1 MRRFV
6 KPHLSLYLILLY
18 FIIESVNCTVLVKAG
33 NNIKYNCENNIYYI
47 NIDVLFSE
55 KPKEEVYF
63 FTLNLA
69 SPENL
74 SFKCMLD
81 YSKSQI
87 YCSRAF
93 SDEAESITKAT
104 YLQFPYPF
112 PELDDIEWDYETFLQ
127 KIYRKVWTAGQ
138 DCGKE
143 DILHTLNSDSKNWG
157 IEGVVTSIENGV
169 CKPASVNNEGISK
182 YYFDMQIS
190 FNNSEFFDDS
200 KIEFLQ
206 EIWVPLL
213 PREESKQKTKN
224 YQREFAF
231 AYCKENNVNNNNNN
245 ISSNIILN
253 CEIPIKENSVFN
265 GIIKIGSF
273 YDEIYINHNK
283 TKSIVSLFVQV
294 KDEQKYLTLLD
305 KDQGIICP
313 NQPLFTIENKND
325 ISMGTY
331 YKENNKYTFY
341 LTGTLTN
348 GYYVFKNGT
357 TVALNETF
365 KDIKFNLKID
375 DNLLESDE
383 EDLYASCVLPYGAPF
398 QAKRKA
404 KIECIGIKDK
414 KGEQNNNVD
423 ITLNWKLKVNNNF
436 TNIIISWPKTI
447 DESYKKNIYSYH
459 LTGLSIRQSNFA
471 CHSNNF
477 DFYVYIYNLYHEPK
491 ISFSLPLTS
500 PKSSMANCDLFDK
513 TALKCSLNLKHKKLS
528 KGDRV
533 MLPELGSKNEIF
545 NTDGN
550 KIYFTM
556 NNFSNINNDHDF
568 YVNLEGECG
577 DYLVVGTLKDMGMS
591 HKNSVVTYVLII
603 VTISLIVLGFIIYII
618 WKIRTRRK
626 RGAKLTTSEEKTG
639 NDTIGGKQTHTDTS
653 NV

>member
-1 MRRFV
+1 MGHF
-6 KPHLSLYLILLY
+6 KQPYLLICFFL
-18 FIIESVNCTVLVKAG
+18 FCIFIESVNCTVLVKAG

-47 NIDVLFSE
+47 KIDVIFSQ
-55 KPKEEVYF
+55 KPPEEVYF

-74 SFKCMLD
+74 SFKCMLE

-93 SDEAESITKAT
+93 SDEADSITKST

-127 KIYRKVWTAGQ
+127 KIYRKVWTAAQ
-138 DCGKE
+138 DCGVE
-143 DILHTLNSDSKNWG
+143 DILFNSKRNSWD
-157 IEGVVTSIENGV
+157 IEGVVTSIENGR
-169 CKPASVNNEGISK
+169 CEPASVNNEGMSK
-182 YYFDMQIS
+182 YYFDMNIS
-190 FNNSEFFDDS
+190 FNKGKFIDGS
-200 KIEFLQ
+200 KIDFLQ

-213 PREESKQKTKN
+213 PREENKLKTKN
-224 YQREFAF
+224 YQREFTF
-231 AYCKENNVNNNNNN
+231 AYCKGNNKINNT
-245 ISSNIILN
+245 SSNIILN
-253 CEIPIKENSVFN
+253 CEIPIKEKSIFN

-283 TKSIVSLFVQV
+283 AKSIVSLFIQV
-294 KDEQKYLTLLD
+294 KNSRNYLTLLD

-313 NQPLFTIENKND
+313 NQPLFTIESKND
-325 ISMGTY
+325 ISMGLY
-331 YKENNKYTFY
+331 YKESNKYTFY
-341 LTGTLTN
+341 LIGTLSN

-357 TVALNETF
+357 TVELNETY
-365 KDIKFNLKID
+365 KDIKFSLKID

-383 EDLYASCVLPYGAPF
+383 EDQYVNCVLPYGAPF
-398 QAKRKA
+398 QEKRKA
-404 KIECIGIKDK
+404 KIECVGKKDIKA
-414 KGEQNNNVD
+414 EQNNNVD
-423 ITLNWKLKVNNNF
+423 ISLNWKLKVNNNF

-491 ISFSLPLTS
+491 ISFNLPLSLP
-500 PKSSMANCDLFDK
+500 KNGMAKCDLFDK

-528 KGDRV
+528 KGERV

-545 NTDGN
+545 TLDGN
-550 KIYFTM
+550 IIYFTM
-556 NNFSNINNDHDF
+556 NNFSKINNDHDF
-568 YVNLEGECG
+568 YVDLEEECG

-591 HKNSVVTYVLII
+591 HKSSVVTYVLII
-603 VTISLIVLGFIIYII
+603 VTISLIVVGFIIYFI
-618 WKIRTRRK
+618 WKIHNRRK
-626 RGAKLTTSEEKTG
+626 RGEKLMNGEEKVG
-639 NDTIGGKQTHTDTS
+639 NETLGAKPTPTNNT

>member
-1 MRRFV
+1 MGSF
-6 KPHLSLYLILLY
+6 KQPYLLICFFLFY
-18 FIIESVNCTVLVKAG
+18 IFIDLVNCTVLVKAG

-47 NIDVLFSE
+47 KIDVIFSQ
-55 KPKEEVYF
+55 KPPEEVYF

-74 SFKCMLD
+74 SFKCMLE

-93 SDEAESITKAT
+93 SDEADSITKST

-127 KIYRKVWTAGQ
+127 KIYRKVWAAAQ
-138 DCGKE
+138 DCGNE
-143 DILHTLNSDSKNWG
+143 DILFNSKRNNWD
-157 IEGVVTSIENGV
+157 IEGVVTSIENGM
-169 CKPASVNNEGISK
+169 CEPASVNNEGMSK
-182 YYFDMQIS
+182 YYFDMHIS
-190 FNNSEFFDDS
+190 FNKGKFIDGS
-200 KIEFLQ
+200 KIDFLQ

-213 PREESKQKTKN
+213 PREENKLKTKN
-224 YQREFAF
+224 YQREFTF
-231 AYCKENNVNNNNNN
+231 AYCKGNNKINNT
-245 ISSNIILN
+245 SSNIILN
-253 CEIPIKENSVFN
+253 CEIPIKEKSIFN

-283 TKSIVSLFVQV
+283 AKSIVSLFIQV
-294 KDEQKYLTLLD
+294 KNSQNYLTLLD
-305 KDQGIICP
+305 KDKGIICP
-313 NQPLFTIENKND
+313 NQPLFTIESKND
-325 ISMGTY
+325 ISMGLY
-331 YKENNKYTFY
+331 YKESNKYTFY
-341 LTGTLTN
+341 LIGTLSN

-357 TVALNETF
+357 TVELNETY
-365 KDIKFNLKID
+365 KDIKFSLKID

-383 EDLYASCVLPYGAPF
+383 EDQYVNCVLPYGAPF
-398 QAKRKA
+398 QEKRKA
-404 KIECIGIKDK
+404 KIECVGKKDK
-414 KGEQNNNVD
+414 KAEQNNNVD
-423 ITLNWKLKVNNNF
+423 ISLNWKLKVNNNF

-491 ISFSLPLTS
+491 ISFNLPLSLP
-500 PKSSMANCDLFDK
+500 KNGMAKCDLFDK

-528 KGDRV
+528 KGERV

-545 NTDGN
+545 TLDGN
-550 KIYFTM
+550 IIYFTM
-556 NNFSNINNDHDF
+556 NNFSKINNDHDF
-568 YVNLEGECG
+568 YVDLEEECG

-591 HKNSVVTYVLII
+591 HKSSVVTYVLII
-603 VTISLIVLGFIIYII
+603 VTISLIVVGFIIYFIL
-618 WKIRTRRK
+618 KIHNRRK
-626 RGAKLTTSEEKTG
+626 RGEKLMNSEEKVG
-639 NDTIGGKQTHTDTS
+639 NETLGAKPTPTNNT

>member
-1 MRRFV
+1 MGSF
-6 KPHLSLYLILLY
+6 KQPYLLICFFLFY
-18 FIIESVNCTVLVKAG
+18 IFIDLVNCTVLVKAG

-47 NIDVLFSE
+47 KIDVIFSQ
-55 KPKEEVYF
+55 KPPEEVYF

-74 SFKCMLD
+74 SFKCMLE

-93 SDEAESITKAT
+93 SDEADSITKTT

-127 KIYRKVWTAGQ
+127 KIYRKVWTAAQ
-138 DCGKE
+138 DCGNE
-143 DILHTLNSDSKNWG
+143 DILFNSKRNSWD
-157 IEGVVTSIENGV
+157 IEGVVTSIENGI
-169 CKPASVNNEGISK
+169 CEPASVNNEGTSK
-182 YYFDMQIS
+182 YYFDMHIS
-190 FNNSEFFDDS
+190 FNKGKFIDNS
-200 KIEFLQ
+200 KIDFLQ

-213 PREESKQKTKN
+213 PREENKLKTKN
-224 YQREFAF
+224 YQREFSF
-231 AYCKENNVNNNNNN
+231 AYCKGNNKINNT
-245 ISSNIILN
+245 SSNIILN
-253 CEIPIKENSVFN
+253 CEIPIKEKSIFN

-283 TKSIVSLFVQV
+283 AKSIVSLFIQA
-294 KDEQKYLTLLD
+294 KNSQNYLTLLD
-305 KDQGIICP
+305 KDKGIICP
-313 NQPLFTIENKND
+313 NQPLFTIESKND
-325 ISMGTY
+325 ISMGLY
-331 YKENNKYTFY
+331 YKESNKYTFY
-341 LTGTLTN
+341 LIGTLSN

-357 TVALNETF
+357 TVELNETY
-365 KDIKFNLKID
+365 KDIKFSLKID

-383 EDLYASCVLPYGAPF
+383 EDQYVNCVLPYGAPF
-398 QAKRKA
+398 QEKRKA
-404 KIECIGIKDK
+404 KIECVGKKDK
-414 KGEQNNNVD
+414 KAEQNNNVD
-423 ITLNWKLKVNNNF
+423 ISLNWKLKVNNNF

-491 ISFSLPLTS
+491 ISFNLPLSLP
-500 PKSSMANCDLFDK
+500 KNGMAKCDLFDK

-528 KGDRV
+528 KGERV

-545 NTDGN
+545 TLDGN
-550 KIYFTM
+550 IIYFTM
-556 NNFSNINNDHDF
+556 NNFSKINNDHDF
-568 YVNLEGECG
+568 YVDLEEECG

-591 HKNSVVTYVLII
+591 HKSSVVTYVLII
-603 VTISLIVLGFIIYII
+603 VTISLIVVGFIIYFI
-618 WKIRTRRK
+618 WKIHNRRK
-626 RGAKLTTSEEKTG
+626 RGEKLMNGEEKVG
-639 NDTIGGKQTHTDTS
+639 NETLGAKPTPTNNT